1 MFTNLIPRLAIPFFV
16 FALFSLHAQP
26 ANAWSFNFGWFKS
39 AEKTDTPA
47 GLSKSLTKNL
57 KTDREKITAIFD
69 WITDNIAYDT
79 VAFQTNRPQNL
90 TAEETLLRRKGVC
103 DNFAVLF
110 NEMANSVGI
119 KSSITRGVTF
129 MGLVDGTSQ
138 ADHAW
143 NVVVVDGQKLIVD
156 TTWGSGFYDHKTR
169 TFTKVRNNQ
178 YLLAD
183 PTFLSLT
190 HLELDQVGRI
200 KMNAG
205 LTVDQF
211 KEIKANTRQLV
222 RLGFDS
228 KTLVQ
233 AINSNREDAL
243 PKAFEPAEPG
253 IRFMK
258 APASRLSLGQSA
270 EISVS
275 HPDNIKVYLTDGSQ
289 LRPFN
294 SVGSDR
300 SELTANIV
308 SKQTLTVIYSPSKSK
323 DPNEFYKLL
332 EYSID

>member
-1 MFTNLIPRLAIPFFV
+1 MFTTLMPRLAVPFFA
-16 FALFSLHAQP
+16 FALFTSLAQP
-26 ANAWSFNFGWFKS
+26 AYAWSFNFGWFKS
-39 AEKTDTPA
+39 AEKINTPA

-57 KTDREKITAIFD
+57 KTDREKVTAIFD

-79 VAFQTNRPQNL
+79 VAYQTNRPQIL

-110 NEMANSVGI
+110 NEMANAIGV

-129 MGLVDGTSQ
+129 MGLADEASQ

-156 TTWGSGFYDHKTR
+156 TTWGSGFYDHRTR

-190 HLELDQVGRI
+190 HLELDQAGRI

-211 KEIKANTRQLV
+211 KQIKANTRQLV

-228 KTLVQ
+228 GTLVR
-233 AINSNREDAL
+233 AINSNREDSL

-253 IRFMK
+253 IRFLK
-258 APASRLSLGQSA
+258 APAGRLSLGQSA
-270 EISVS
+270 EISIS
-275 HPDNIKVYLTDGSQ
+275 HPDNIKVYLTDGKQ
-289 LRPFN
+289 LYQFN
-294 SVGSDR
+294 SMASNR
-300 SELTANIV
+300 SELTANVV